1 MLARFLRRRTSPE
14 DSNRMADHHA
24 DRIAVEPETPI
35 SVSHLVHTLR
45 AYAPVIWLSL
55 AAVAIGYLILG
66 VALYIASPSQR
77 ITMQQFRLDFEGA
90 QKGEYPN
97 GVKFS
102 PSEIVATPILLKV
115 FNTNELGRFQKFTDF
130 SRSVFVLESN
140 PAFERLAADYTARLA
155 DPKLTP
161 IDRERIQRE
170 WEAKRDSISKND
182 YSVNYVRSGQ
192 GAIPETLVRKT
203 LVDILNTWADYV
215 TREQHVLE
223 YKLAVLSPEVVEI
236 PNANDGDVVVTLQM
250 VRSKIG
256 RVMANI
262 DDLQDIPGA
271 DLVRTTDDK
280 MSLEEIKVRLDE
292 ILRFRVEPLV
302 DIARSS
308 GMVSNPAATI
318 RFLETQ
324 LAYDQRR
331 LASVQSQADAA
342 RQSLAVY
349 SQNGRAGSDTPLTA
363 SAVTPRPNAAAGTP
377 ESLMPQLSDSFIDR
391 LVSLTSQ
398 AADLKYRQKIAEEY
412 GRLQNQVVPL
422 QAAVA
427 YDQEI
432 LAQFRNPSGTTAVNA
447 AQVREQIASTQ
458 NDFRLLVQKVNEIYR
473 LVSRNLNPAGELFA
487 MTQPPITRVE
497 RSANIGK
504 LAVYGLLFLL
514 LSLPVI
520 VVLCLLHNR
529 VRQEEVSEGYVA
541 PVADP

>member
-1 MLARFLRRRTSPE
+1 
-14 DSNRMADHHA
+14 MADHHA
-24 DRIAVEPETPI
+24 DRVAVEPETPI

-45 AYAPVIWLSL
+45 AYAPVILLSL
-55 AAVAIGYLILG
+55 AALAIGYLILA

-102 PSEIVATPILLKV
+102 PSEVVATPILLKV
-115 FNTNELGRFQKFTDF
+115 FEANDLGRFQKFTDF

-182 YSVNYVRSGQ
+182 YSVNYVRTGQ
-192 GAIPETLVRKT
+192 GTIPETLVRKT

-236 PNANDGDVVVTLQM
+236 PNANEGDVVVTLQ
-250 VRSKIG
+250 VLRSKIG

-271 DLVRTTDDK
+271 DLVRTTNDK

-302 DIARSS
+302 DVARSS
-308 GMVSNPAATI
+308 GMVSNPTATV

-324 LAYDQRR
+324 LAYDKRR
-331 LASVQSQADAA
+331 LTAVQAQADAA

-349 SQNGRAGSDTPLTA
+349 AQNGRSGGETA
-363 SAVTPRPNAAAGTP
+363 TVAEGTGRNAPGGGTSAEGVT
-377 ESLMPQLSDSFIDR
+377 PQLSDTFLDR
-391 LVSLTSQ
+391 LVNLTSQ
-398 AADLKYRQKIAEEY
+398 VYDVKYRQKVAEEY

-427 YDQEI
+427 YDEEI
-432 LAQFRNPSGTTAVNA
+432 LTQFRNPSGTSGVNG
-447 AQVREQIASTQ
+447 AQVREQIAATQ

-473 LVSRNLNPAGELFA
+473 MVSRNLNPAGELFA

-497 RSANIGK
+497 RSANLGK
-504 LAVYGLLFLL
+504 LALYGLLFLL
-514 LSLPVI
+514 LSLPLI
-520 VVLCLLHNR
+520 IVLCLLHNR
-529 VRQEEVSEGYVA
+529 IRQEEVSEGYVA
-541 PVADP
+541 PVADAVSS

>member
-1 MLARFLRRRTSPE
+1 
-14 DSNRMADHHA
+14 MADHHA
-24 DRIAVEPETPI
+24 DRLAVEPETPI

-45 AYAPVIWLSL
+45 AYAPVILLSL
-55 AAVAIGYLILG
+55 AALAIGYLILA

-115 FNTNELGRFQKFTDF
+115 YEANGLKQYQKFTDF

-192 GAIPETLVRKT
+192 GKIPETLVRKT
-203 LVDILNTWADYV
+203 LVDILNIWADYV
-215 TREQHVLE
+215 TREQHVLQ

-236 PNANDGDVVVTLQM
+236 PNANEGDVVVTLQ
-250 VRSKIG
+250 VLRSKIG

-262 DDLQDIPGA
+262 DDLQNIPGA
-271 DLVRTTDDK
+271 DLVRTTNDK

-302 DIARSS
+302 DVARSS

-324 LAYDQRR
+324 LAYDKRR
-331 LASVQSQADAA
+331 LASVQALADAA

-349 SQNGRAGSDTPLTA
+349 TQNGRPGSDTPSMAEGTGRTTPNGSSA
-363 SAVTPRPNAAAGTP
+363 EAVT
-377 ESLMPQLSDSFIDR
+377 PQLSDTFLDR
-391 LVSLTSQ
+391 LVNLTSQ
-398 AADLKYRQKIAEEY
+398 VSDVKYRQKVAEEF

-427 YDQEI
+427 YDEEI
-432 LAQFRNPSGTTAVNA
+432 LAQFRNPSGTSGANS
-447 AQVREQIASTQ
+447 AQVREQIAATQ
-458 NDFRLLVQKVNEIYR
+458 NDFRLLVQKVNEIYV

-497 RSANIGK
+497 RSANVGK

-520 VVLCLLHNR
+520 IVLCLLHNR
-529 VRQEEVSEGYVA
+529 IRQEEVSEGYVA
-541 PVADP
+541 PVADAVS